1 VSIGDVL
8 IAHGLVTADD
18 VNQAMDLQRLRGGT
32 LVDCLVRV
40 AKIDPAKLAPVIDAA
55 PKSPRNL
62 AESGLALPDLLNLMI
77 KTIFTIGEVTPSSL
91 VDLMKLPPRS
101 IEELVQ
107 EADDRR
113 LLNMLGAVR
122 SANGSGVS
130 ELRYGLTE
138 KGMQWAHDAMAQ
150 NQYVGPAPVP
160 LDVYCDRIRQQR
172 IANERVTR
180 EMIDE
185 AFGDLVISER
195 LVREIGPAVNSGQ
208 SVLLYGPSGNGKT
221 SVGERVGSI
230 FNDIIYIPYCFEVDG
245 QVVKVFDPAVHKP
258 IESREPPEGEG
269 ESLRREDLDLRWVA
283 CQRPFV
289 VTGGELT
296 LEMLDLSFNMLAK
309 YYEAP
314 LHIKALGGVFLIDDF
329 GRQLVSPTALL
340 NRWIVPMES
349 RIEYLK
355 LHTGKSFSIPF
366 DELVIFSTNLSPKRL
381 MDPAFLRRIPYK
393 IQVAAPTEDEYRLI
407 FGAMAERRGLE
418 IEPRLIDSIVSELR
432 DRHGVPLAS
441 FQPKFII
448 EQVMA
453 ASRFDG
459 SEAHATPA
467 RVSMALSN
475 LITQEGLEND
485 SVTVTNMA
493 NFDAPDPASVE
504 GAGSRRAA

>member
-1 VSIGDVL
+1 MSIGDVL
-8 IAHGLVTADD
+8 VANGLISAKDLSS
-18 VNQAMDLQRLRGGT
+18 ALDLQQLRGGT

-40 AKIDPAKLAPVIDAA
+40 ANIEAETLAPVIDAA
-55 PKSPRNL
+55 PKAPRSL
-62 AESGLALPDLLNLMI
+62 AETGLTLPDLLNLMI
-77 KTIFTIGEVTPSSL
+77 KTIFATGEVTPSSL
-91 VDLMKLPPRS
+91 TDLLKLPPRS
-101 IEELVQ
+101 IDELLA

-113 LLNMLGAVR
+113 LLDMRGSVR
-122 SANGSGVS
+122 HEGGHQ

-138 KGMQWAHDAMAQ
+138 KGVQWAHDAMQQ

-160 LDVYCDRIRQQR
+160 LEVYCERIKRQR

-180 EMIDE
+180 DMINE
-185 AFGDLVISER
+185 AFSDLVISER

-221 SVGERVGSI
+221 SVGERVGGI

-258 IESREPPEGEG
+258 IPSLTAELSDG
-269 ESLRREDLDLRWVA
+269 ESLRREDLDTRWVP
-283 CQRPFV
+283 CKRPFV

-393 IQVAAPTEDEYRLI
+393 IQVAEPTVEEYRTI
-407 FGAMAERRGLE
+407 FTMMAERKGL
-418 IEPRLIDSIVSELR
+418 RIDLGQIDGIISELR
-432 DRHGVPLAS
+432 DRHGVSLAS

-453 ASRFDG
+453 AARFDG
-459 SEAHATPA
+459 SEAQATA
-467 RVSMALSN
+467 ERIAMALSN
-475 LITQEGLEND
+475 LITQEGLESD
-485 SVTVTNMA
+485 SVTAVNVSGFERPPA
-493 NFDAPDPASVE
+493 APSEALDPP
-504 GAGSRRAA
+504 RAAA